1 MGTGLTDEPRRLAA
15 LWLGAL
21 ALGLLVLVPATDASA
36 AKKVKTSTGDLFVD
50 ADSVNGTISS
60 KRAECR
66 QGRKVKLRSGSDGKV
81 IASDKTDKQ
90 GRWAVTVQLGVG
102 VYYAEVTKASKN
114 SKQGK
119 VTCQGA
125 KSKSVTI

>member
-1 MGTGLTDEPRRLAA
+1 MDEPRRRA

-21 ALGLLVLVPATDASA
+21 ALMLLVLVPATDASA

-60 KRAECR
+60 KHSECK
-66 QGRKVKLRSGSDGKV
+66 QGRKVKLRSTDGKV
-81 IASDKTDKQ
+81 IGTDKTDKKGAWEIQ
-90 GRWAVTVQLGVG
+90 IRLGAG
-102 VYYAEVTKASKN
+102 TYYADVEKASK
-114 SKQGK
+114 SGKQGK

-125 KSKSVTI
+125 KSKTVTI